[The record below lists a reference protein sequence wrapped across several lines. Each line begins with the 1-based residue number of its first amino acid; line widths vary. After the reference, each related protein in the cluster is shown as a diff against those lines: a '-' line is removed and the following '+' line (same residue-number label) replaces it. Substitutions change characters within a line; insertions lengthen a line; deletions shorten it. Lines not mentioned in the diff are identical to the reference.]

1 MEKLQWEEIYMTEDD
16 GSVTVCKVPTLG
28 GFPDASDEEEGGSN
42 ENHHK
47 ERH

>member
-16 GSVTVCKVPTLG
+16 GSVTVHKMLTLV
-28 GFPDASDEEEGGSN
+28 GFPDISNKEEGGSN